1 MNPAPFVHSAL
12 AITRRLMRRDRCPA
26 RLALGCLEV
35 AHTDGKP
42 AFAYTSAVRANQKW
56 LTYSQIDADDP
67 KLASRKR
74 ARYSNSLASHAS
86 TVRMA
91 VVFAHVNRS
100 LVLPASGVQ
109 ALY

>member
-12 AITRRLMRRDRCPA
+12 AMTRRLKRRDRCPLA
-26 RLALGCLEV
+26 WLLDVWKWPIPTENQPSPTRRLLG
-35 AHTDGKP
+35 
-42 AFAYTSAVRANQKW
+42 ANQKW

-67 KLASRKR
+67 RQLSRKR
-74 ARYSNSLASHAS
+74 ARYSNSLALHEN
-86 TVRMA
+86 TIRMA

-109 ALY
+109 ALS